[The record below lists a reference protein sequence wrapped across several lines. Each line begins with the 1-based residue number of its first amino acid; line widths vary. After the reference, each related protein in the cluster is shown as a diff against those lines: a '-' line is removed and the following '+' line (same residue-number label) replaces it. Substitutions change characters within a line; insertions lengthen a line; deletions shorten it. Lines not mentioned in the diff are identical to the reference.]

1 MSRSRW
7 AAISTG
13 QPSRQ
18 ALHWPPAP
26 LHAELRRHSTGWLR
40 ARRRAR
46 GLLLQRRA
54 RALAG
59 TAGLAGAGRSGG
71 LVLPQP
77 LLQPRILLPQLH
89 HLRSGR
95 GYKKRLFISCLTY
108 ACSQQTFSQTHR
120 RCTQCTSLP
129 AAAAAMHLKPHYS
142 RREPHSSRT
151 RTPLKPPY
159 SRTSARR
166 RSVSSR
172 GGRRWCRSARNA
184 LSAPC
189 LPRSASPTAA
199 TWEDGSGQG

>member
-1 MSRSRW
+1 MAACPAARQRPAAAAARPRPRRYRW
-7 AAISTG
+7 ACG
-13 QPSRQ
+13 SRAQ
-18 ALHWPPAP
+18 WRARTAAAAPAAAHSPPAAP
-26 LHAELRRHSTGWLR
+26 PPAEW
-40 ARRRAR
+40 AR
-46 GLLLQRRA
+46 
-54 RALAG
+54 
-59 TAGLAGAGRSGG
+59 
-71 LVLPQP
+71 VY
-77 LLQPRILLPQLH
+77 I
-89 HLRSGR
+89 
-95 GYKKRLFISCLTY
+95 RLFISCLTY